1 MLSVAYVGFGA
12 NLGDPEATLKAALKK
27 IWDLP
32 RVSLTKVSSI
42 YSTPPVGLVDDGPD
56 FLNAAVELKTELTPL
71 ELMNDL
77 RKIERSLGKHRQH
90 RSDRSRKIDLD
101 LLLFGK
107 RRFSA
112 YGLEIPH
119 PRMEGR
125 GFVLVPLVEI
135 APDAIHPGLNLT
147 IKQMLD
153 RLDRQDVEDVRLFKA
168 ADLKKEPVFD

>member
-1 MLSVAYVGFGA
+1 MLSVVYVGLGA
-12 NLGDPEATLKAALKK
+12 NLGDPEATLNAALKK

-42 YSTPPVGLVDDGPD
+42 YKTPPVGLVDDGPD
-56 FLNAAVELKTELTPL
+56 FLNAAMELKTELTPL

-101 LLLFGK
+101 LLLFGG
-107 RRFSA
+107 RRFLA
-112 YGLEIPH
+112 HGLEIPH
-119 PRMEGR
+119 PRMESR

-135 APDAIHPGLNLT
+135 APDVVHPGLNLT
-147 IKQMLD
+147 LRRMLE
-153 RLDRQDVEDVRLFKA
+153 RLDRQDVKDVRLFKPF
-168 ADLKKEPVFD
+168 DLKQEHRFD